1 MRRGAV
7 RVAFFAA
14 AGVGVCLLAGSLI
27 FSPRAAVRELAKY
40 RLWHAAPVDPLARV
54 PAADRPVAAELR
66 RLVRGEL
73 ERFVA
78 HPGTRAAIQN
88 FYRERAYAPL
98 WIDRGAA
105 NLRAETAAEYFR
117 GVGADGLNPADYPIP
132 TLSSQAD
139 PAQLASAELQ
149 MTNSLLRF
157 ARDARGGRIELVKA
171 DRSIGYQFVAP
182 RSTDVL
188 AAVSKVSDV
197 KELLDSF
204 QPQHAGYR
212 ALKSKLAAFR
222 VGTLQPDTVVDARRM
237 PPLTLPE
244 DLLIANLERW
254 RWMPREFGTAHVTVN
269 IPDFSLKLVR
279 EGQTAFRAKV
289 VVGQPSWP
297 TPMMSADMTSITVNP
312 VWNVPQ
318 TIVDQELLPMIRSDP
333 ASAKRIGL
341 QVEERQDG
349 SVRMY
354 QAPGDLNVLG
364 RFRFNFPNRFA
375 VYQHDT
381 SEPFL
386 FDLASRANSHGCIRV
401 QRATEYASA
410 LLSIARP
417 DEELTSARLRALR
430 GDTEVEIDFA
440 KPIPVHLTYQT
451 AFVDD
456 GGRLVVQDDIY
467 RHDVRL
473 VRALRRAQQ
482 EVASVNRAPGE
493 SGKAWTQP
501 TR

>member
-7 RVAFFAA
+7 RVAFAA
-14 AGVGVCLLAGSLI
+14 TAVVGVGLLAGSLVYPPK
-27 FSPRAAVRELAKY
+27 SVLREVARHLPWRAPPA
-40 RLWHAAPVDPLARV
+40 DPLARV
-54 PAADRPVAAELR
+54 SVADRPVAGALR
-66 RLVRGEL
+66 ETISIEL
-73 ERFVA
+73 ERVA
-78 HPGTRAAIQN
+78 MHPSTRAAIRS
-88 FYRERAYAPL
+88 FYRDRGFAPL
-98 WIDRGAA
+98 WTDGGIVNA
-105 NLRAETAAEYFR
+105 RAESAIEYLR
-117 GVGADGLNPADYPIP
+117 GVYADGLDPADYPAP
-132 TLSSQAD
+132 AFQTNAD
-139 PAQLASAELQ
+139 PRGLAAAEVRL
-149 MTNSLLRF
+149 THSLLRF
-157 ARDARGGRIELVKA
+157 VRDARGGRMDLVKS
-171 DRSIGYQFVAP
+171 DRSIGYRFSAP
-182 RSTDVL
+182 RSADVL
-188 AAVSKVSDV
+188 AAVSKTADL
-197 KELLDSF
+197 KGLLDSF
-204 QPQHAGYR
+204 QPAHAGYR
-212 ALKSKLAAFR
+212 ALKTKLAELR
-222 VGTLQPDTVVDARRM
+222 SGTLQPDGVLDARRM

-244 DLLIANLERW
+244 DVLIANLERW
-254 RWMPREFGTAHVTVN
+254 RWMPRDFGASHATVN

-279 EGQTAFRAKV
+279 DGRTAFRANV

-297 TPMMSADMTSITVNP
+297 TPMMSAGMTSITVNP

-318 TIVDQELLPMIRSDP
+318 TIVDQEFLPMIRSDP
-333 ASAKRIGL
+333 AFAKRIGL
-341 QVEERQDG
+341 QVVEREDG

-386 FDLASRANSHGCIRV
+386 FDLVSRANSHGCIRV

-417 DEELTSARLRALR
+417 DEEFTPARLRALR
-430 GDTEVEIDFA
+430 GDAEVEIDFA

-456 GGRLVVQDDIY
+456 GGRLVVRDDIY

-473 VRALRRAQQ
+473 VRALRRAKE
-482 EVASVNRAPGE
+482 EVASVNRSPAE
-493 SGKAWTQP
+493 AAQNQEP

>member
-27 FSPRAAVRELAKY
+27 FSPKAAVRELAKY
-40 RLWHAAPVDPLARV
+40 LPRHAAPVDPLARV

-66 RLVRGEL
+66 GLVRGEL

-78 HPGTRAAIQN
+78 HPGTRAAIRN

-105 NLRAETAAEYFR
+105 NLRAETATEYFR
-117 GVGADGLNPADYPIP
+117 GVGSDGLNPADYPIP
-132 TLSSQAD
+132 TLSSQSD
-139 PAQLASAELQ
+139 PRQLASAELQ
-149 MTNSLLRF
+149 LTNSLLRF

-182 RSTDVL
+182 RSHDVL
-188 AAVSKVSDV
+188 VAVSKVSDV

-204 QPQHAGYR
+204 QPQHVGYR

-222 VGTLQPDTVVDARRM
+222 VGTLQPDMVVDARRM

-254 RWMPREFGTAHVTVN
+254 RWMPRDFGTAHVTVN
-269 IPDFSLKLVR
+269 IPDFSLRLVR
-279 EGQTAFRAKV
+279 DGRTTFRANV

-297 TPMMSADMTSITVNP
+297 TPIMSAEMTSITVNP

-318 TIVDQELLPMIRSDP
+318 SIVDQELMPMIRSDP
-333 ASAKRIGL
+333 SFAKRIGL
-341 QVEERQDG
+341 QTVEREDG

-364 RFRFNFPNRFA
+364 RFRFNFPNRFT

-381 SEPFL
+381 PEPFL

-401 QRATEYASA
+401 QRATEYATA

-417 DEELTSARLRALR
+417 DEGFTPARLRALR
-430 GDTEVEIDFA
+430 GENEVEIDFSNR
-440 KPIPVHLTYQT
+440 IPVHLIYLT

-456 GGRLVVQDDIY
+456 GERLIVRDDIY
-467 RHDVRL
+467 GHDVRL
-473 VRALRRAQQ
+473 VRALKRVPQ
-482 EVASVNRAPGE
+482 EVAAVNRAPAQ
-493 SGKAWTQP
+493 STPAQTQP

>member
-7 RVAFFAA
+7 RVAFVATA
-14 AGVGVCLLAGSLI
+14 VGVMCLLAGALLFPPKSVLREVARHL
-27 FSPRAAVRELAKY
+27 PWRAVPAN
-40 RLWHAAPVDPLARV
+40 PLARV
-54 PAADRPVAAELR
+54 AVADRPVAGALR
-66 RLVRGEL
+66 ETISVDL
-73 ERFVA
+73 ERVA
-78 HPGTRAAIQN
+78 MHPSTRAAVRN
-88 FYRERAYAPL
+88 FYR
-98 WIDRGAA
+98 DRGFAPVWTDGGIVNA
-105 NLRAETAAEYFR
+105 RAESAIEYLR
-117 GVGADGLNPADYPIP
+117 GVYADGLDPEDYP
-132 TLSSQAD
+132 TQAFQTNAD
-139 PAQLASAELQ
+139 PRGLAAAEVQL
-149 MTNSLLRF
+149 THSLLRF

-171 DRSIGYQFVAP
+171 DRSIGYQLNAL
-182 RSTDVL
+182 RSADVL
-188 AAVSKVSDV
+188 AAVSKTSDL
-197 KELLDSF
+197 KGLLDSF
-204 QPQHAGYR
+204 QPAHAGYQ
-212 ALKSKLAAFR
+212 ALKTRLAELR
-222 VGTLQPDTVVDARRM
+222 SGTLQPDGVLDARRM

-244 DLLIANLERW
+244 DVLIANLERW
-254 RWMPREFGTAHVTVN
+254 RWMPRDLGLSHVMVN

-279 EGQTAFRAKV
+279 DGRTAFRANV
-289 VVGQPSWP
+289 VVGQPSWA

-318 TIVDQELLPMIRSDP
+318 TIVDQELLPMMRSDP
-333 ASAKRIGL
+333 AFAKRIGL
-341 QVEERQDG
+341 QVEEQQDG

-401 QRATEYASA
+401 QRATEYAAA

-417 DEELTSARLRALR
+417 NDEFTAARLRALR
-430 GDTEVEIDFA
+430 GESEIEIDLS
-440 KPIPVHLTYQT
+440 KRIPVHLIYQT

-456 GGRLVVQDDIY
+456 GGRLVVRDDIY

-473 VRALRRAQQ
+473 VRALRRAK
-482 EVASVNRAPGE
+482 EDVASVNRSPAE
-493 SGKAWTQP
+493 FAQSQEP